1 MVVSSGLTVFLLSSL
16 VLINDTAVSRKHIF
30 FIDSKKLRSFCHR
43 QELLDRR
50 AARHLRKQQLAKR
63 RTAASQVISSCDVI

>member
-1 MVVSSGLTVFLLSSL
+1 MSL
-16 VLINDTAVSRKHIF
+16 KGILQRLKIRINMF
-30 FIDSKKLRSFCHR
+30 FRHR

-50 AARHLRKQQLAKR
+50 TARHLRKQQLAKR